1 MYYPVI
7 VHKDENSD
15 YGGIVYDFKGCFT
28 AGATVDELVANV
40 QEAIECHT
48 EGEEFDVPTPSDLAT
63 VLKSEEA
70 EDGAVILV
78 DVDLSFLESKSKPV
92 NITMPIYVRNKID
105 RAAKASGKTRS
116 AFIVDS
122 ALKAIQEMSV
132 R

>member
-48 EGEEFDVPTPSDLAT
+48 EGEEFDVPTPSDLLVKLLMNDTDNLSASLQKLNGIT
-63 VLKSEEA
+63 DMTQAEA
-70 EDGAVILV
+70 MAMKRVIRSSGWCRAQTLCRSLSAVFLLPLLILF
-78 DVDLSFLESKSKPV
+78 S
-92 NITMPIYVRNKID
+92 I
-105 RAAKASGKTRS
+105 G
-116 AFIVDS
+116 
-122 ALKAIQEMSV
+122 
-132 R
+132 